1 MNDQAHRG
9 ELTSADLTEAPTERL
24 PVARPRRWS
33 VYIERALWL
42 VATLALGVAG
52 LAYAD
57 AALYQSRHGDL
68 DFSRDAAIQ
77 AAGTAMPAAD
87 EPRLEIPI
95 AAVAQEAGTPIA
107 RIGVP
112 RLGLDAMV
120 AEGITSSVLRR
131 AVGRVPESALPGQ
144 ADNIVLAAHRDTFFR
159 PLEGIE
165 RGDLVVL
172 ESAAG
177 RDEYVVEWTAIV
189 EPDDISVA
197 EAVGYPALTLVTC
210 YPFYFVGDAPQRF
223 IVRARHRDNP
233 AAGSARTE
241 SPLHPAGATSG

>member
-1 MNDQAHRG
+1 MNTQPHLGESTAT
-9 ELTSADLTEAPTERL
+9 ELTEGPTEPIR
-24 PVARPRRWS
+24 PAQPRRWS

-42 VATLALGVAG
+42 VALLALGVAG

-57 AALYQSRHGDL
+57 AALYQSRHRDL
-68 DFSRDAAIQ
+68 DFSGDAGRRAVVD
-77 AAGTAMPAAD
+77 MPAGD
-87 EPRLEIPI
+87 EPRRVIPI
-95 AAVAQEAGTPIA
+95 ADLPLDTGTPIA
-107 RIGVP
+107 RIEVP
-112 RLGLDAMV
+112 RLGLTATV

-131 AVGRVPESALPGQ
+131 AVGRVPGSALPGQ
-144 ADNIVLAAHRDTFFR
+144 ADNVVLAAHRDTFFR

-165 RGDLVVL
+165 AGDLVVL

-189 EPDDISVA
+189 EPHDVSVA
-197 EAVGYPALTLVTC
+197 GAVGYSSLTLVTC

-223 IVRARHRDNP
+223 IVRARQRDEL

-241 SPLHPAGATSG
+241 PSRPTAGATGG

>member
-1 MNDQAHRG
+1 MNDQAQLG
-9 ELTSADLTEAPTERL
+9 EPTPAELTEAPTERI
-24 PVARPRRWS
+24 PVAPRRRWS

-57 AALYQSRHGDL
+57 AALYQSRHRDI
-68 DFSRDAAIQ
+68 DFSGDAATH
-77 AAGTAMPAAD
+77 AADAMPAGD
-87 EPRLEIPI
+87 ESRPVIPI
-95 AAVAQEAGTPIA
+95 ADVAPDAGTPIA
-107 RIGVP
+107 RIDVP
-112 RLGLDAMV
+112 RLRLTAMV

-131 AVGRVPESALPGQ
+131 AVGRVPGSALPGQ

-165 RGDLVVL
+165 AGDLVVL

-189 EPDDISVA
+189 EPEDVSVA
-197 EAVGYPALTLVTC
+197 EAVGYSALTLVTC

-223 IVRARHRDNP
+223 IVRARHRDDLV
-233 AAGSARTE
+233 AGSARTE
-241 SPLHPAGATSG
+241 PSQQPAGATGG